1 MGKEILLEHASDIK
15 LLCMENHVKALFVF
29 GSVLTDEFDEATSD
43 MDFVVELQKNSDPI
57 VIGESML
64 NLWNGLEQTFSRP
77 VDLLRLENVR
87 NPILKQEI
95 EETKVVVY
103 EA

>member
-1 MGKEILLEHASDIK
+1 
-15 LLCMENHVKALFVF
+15 
-29 GSVLTDEFDEATSD
+29 LTDEFDEATSD